1 MSRRGRTVLLAQSVA
16 CLCVSAAH
24 GQTLK
29 KERELSA
36 PVRIV
41 SAVTCEAGSD
51 IVGIGADGVLY
62 VWKTPSPEPRK
73 IEIADGPARGA
84 LACGAGKILAVALK
98 EGNGKVVV
106 LDTENGAVRQRID
119 AQSGVMAL
127 AISPEGEFLAIA
139 TSLYPTQVW
148 DLQTGQKRWT
158 GVTNLGAT
166 WTTSISPNGQM
177 VLSADE
183 DTNVRMYD
191 SLGKQLYATEA
202 VVLEP
207 FASAFSDDGKTFA
220 VAGADG
226 AIRLF
231 DTSTGK
237 IVKISSKA
245 GNPIFGVCVSPD
257 GKKVAALVV
266 DDFKLEPVAQTLWDT
281 QSGETKKLEV
291 DPKSVVGA
299 GTNRSH
305 LALILQESG
314 DKLSVVSV
322 E

>member
-1 MSRRGRTVLLAQSVA
+1 MNRGGRAVLLAGAVA
-16 CLCVSAAH
+16 CLCASAAR

-29 KERELSA
+29 KEMELSA

-41 SAVTCEAGSD
+41 SAVTCEAGSE
-51 IVGIGADGVLY
+51 IVGSGADGALY
-62 VWKTPSPEPRK
+62 MWKAASPEPRK
-73 IEIADGPARGA
+73 IELAEGNASGV
-84 LACGAGKILAVALK
+84 LACGGGTTLAVALK
-98 EGNGKVVV
+98 KENGKVVV
-106 LDTENGAVRQRID
+106 LDTESGAVRQKID
-119 AQSGVMAL
+119 AQSDVSTL
-127 AISPEGEFLAIA
+127 AVSPEGGFLAIA

-148 DLQTGQKRWT
+148 DLRTGQKRWT

-183 DTNVRMYD
+183 DTNLRMYD
-191 SLGKQLYATEA
+191 SKGKQLYTTEA
-202 VVLEP
+202 GLLEP

-237 IVKISSKA
+237 IVKTSSKA

-266 DDFKLEPVAQTLWDT
+266 DDFKLEPVALTLWDT

-305 LALILQESG
+305 LALILQEG
-314 DKLSVVSV
+314 GNKLSVVSV